1 MPKSIHMHRN
11 KKNMLLSGVLH
22 GLLLATLWFTASD
35 ISTPEPTPPETVDA
49 TILPVTT
56 DVTPEQ
62 KPAAAPT
69 IPPTQTKTEAVKP
82 SPSPR
87 TESTRAHTASAP
99 KAQAEHAVKSNTP
112 TTADNGTQTPTNNG
126 HSNNG
131 NPSNN
136 TNTPNNTTSPP
147 ANNPDTA
154 VSKPLV
160 NGVPIAVSPIGGFQ
174 IEYNVTASKGNIEA
188 SGGATLTF
196 KRNDGTYTADLSAK
210 AAIGGFAAH
219 AEGEVRDNTIATTR
233 FKDGRSISFL
243 GMGTEKAGSNF
254 IISYPEKTINFGSTS
269 NGTSPL
275 PYTVVYDYL
284 SAIVYL
290 QALLQQHPE
299 QAQAGNHLQ
308 LPIGKRSTV
317 EMATVTF
324 KPSERLSTAEGAFE
338 GAVPASIQIPSGSIQ
353 RIDVWLVPER
363 KYRPLQIELGFTSG
377 KVTLISRK
385 SS

>member
-1 MPKSIHMHRN
+1 
-11 KKNMLLSGVLH
+11 
-22 GLLLATLWFTASD
+22 
-35 ISTPEPTPPETVDA
+35 
-49 TILPVTT
+49 
-56 DVTPEQ
+56 
-62 KPAAAPT
+62 
-69 IPPTQTKTEAVKP
+69 
-82 SPSPR
+82 
-87 TESTRAHTASAP
+87 
-99 KAQAEHAVKSNTP
+99 
-112 TTADNGTQTPTNNG
+112 
-126 HSNNG
+126 
-131 NPSNN
+131 
-136 TNTPNNTTSPP
+136 
-147 ANNPDTA
+147 
-154 VSKPLV
+154 
-160 NGVPIAVSPIGGFQ
+160 
-174 IEYNVTASKGNIEA
+174 
-188 SGGATLTF
+188 
-196 KRNDGTYTADLSAK
+196 
-210 AAIGGFAAH
+210 
-219 AEGEVRDNTIATTR
+219 
-233 FKDGRSISFL
+233 
-243 GMGTEKAGSNF
+243 MGTEKAGSNF

-290 QALLQQHPE
+290 QALLQQHPD